1 MNSIFDQN
9 ECVFS
14 NQALLKIDELKMALN
29 CSCIFNLKMLL
40 QCMFTFFCICMS
52 MQIIWQ
58 SISTYM
64 YRCPKVPTH
73 FSQKKNNEFVW

>member
-29 CSCIFNLKMLL
+29 CSCIFNLKYVYFLL
-40 QCMFTFFCICMS
+40 HLYVHADYLTKYINLHVQMS
-52 MQIIWQ
+52 
-58 SISTYM
+58 
-64 YRCPKVPTH
+64 
-73 FSQKKNNEFVW
+73 